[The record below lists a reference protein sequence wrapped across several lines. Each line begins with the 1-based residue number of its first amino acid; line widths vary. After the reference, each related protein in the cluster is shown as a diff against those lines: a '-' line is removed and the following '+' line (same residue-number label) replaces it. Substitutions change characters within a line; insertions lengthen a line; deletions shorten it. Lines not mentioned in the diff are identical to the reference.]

1 MQPPGPLQLAGKVA
15 LITGGGSGIGRAA
28 SLLFAREGARV
39 MVLDSDAAD
48 AEATVTLVREQG
60 GDAAF
65 VHASVSDSSQVQR
78 AVAHTVQR
86 FGALHILFNNAGVSG
101 LGRDGAV
108 ATLAESDWDR
118 IIGVN
123 LTGVFLCSKHA
134 VPQIKKSGGGAIVNT
149 ASIAAQVAMHTHA
162 YSASKGGVVHL
173 TMSLAKELA
182 PHNIR
187 VNAIA
192 PGYVDTA
199 MLRHAKSG
207 TTTAWQDER
216 LRLMAGQT
224 PLGRV
229 AQPEEIA
236 RAALYLASDAASF
249 VTGHTLTVDGGF
261 VFQ

>member
-1 MQPPGPLQLAGKVA
+1 MQLAGKVA
-15 LITGGGSGIGRAA
+15 LITGGGSGIGRAT
-28 SLLFAREGARV
+28 SLLFAREGAKV
-39 MVLDSDAAD
+39 MVLDADAAD
-48 AEATVTLVREQG
+48 AEATATLAKEQG

-108 ATLAESDWDR
+108 ATLAEEDWDR

-134 VPQIKKSGGGAIVNT
+134 IPEIKRSGGGAIVNT

-182 PHNIR
+182 SHNIR
-187 VNAIA
+187 VNAVA
-192 PGYVDTA
+192 PGYTDTS

-207 TTTAWQDER
+207 TTQAWQEER
-216 LRLMAGQT
+216 LRGMAGQT

-229 AQPEEIA
+229 GRAEEIA
-236 RAALYLASDAASF
+236 SAALYLASDAASF
-249 VTGHTLTVDGGF
+249 VTGHTLVVDGGF
-261 VFQ
+261 IFQ